1 MRERGSVWAAPFIR
15 PSWLLGHF
23 SCWRSTD
30 ALGYGAA
37 ALARAGPAREDELSA
52 VKFGLFYPQV
62 GQTFETIRERT
73 LLAEKL
79 GYDSVFCVDHMWQR
93 GLPEVDHL
101 EAWTLLSAL
110 AAVTERIRL
119 GALVLCNSYRNPA
132 LLAKM
137 ASSLDHVSQGRV
149 TLGIGAGWMDEEYRG
164 YGYPFPSTLERIA
177 QLDESLEVIKRLFT
191 EKCADFQGKYY
202 HLDQAYNRPAPV
214 QKPYPPILIGGGGEK
229 YMLRVVARHAD
240 IWNLPNNHAL
250 EFESRLAALRRHCDD
265 LGRDPAEIEVS
276 EQAFIIVG
284 EDEADFKKKW
294 EVANMMLG
302 AGFDLEATAFR
313 GTPDQ
318 VVEQLQKRVAQ
329 GVTFFTFL
337 SGDFHAPES
346 LELFAEKVIPALS

>member
-1 MRERGSVWAAPFIR
+1 MS
-15 PSWLLGHF
+15 S
-23 SCWRSTD
+23 
-30 ALGYGAA
+30 
-37 ALARAGPAREDELSA
+37 

-62 GQTFETIRERT
+62 GQSFADYSQRAQQ
-73 LLAEKL
+73 AEKL

-110 AAVTERIRL
+110 APQTEKIRL

-137 ASSLDHVSQGRV
+137 VASLDHVSAGRLV
-149 TLGIGAGWMDEEYRG
+149 LGIGSGWMDEEYRG
-164 YGYPFPSTLERIA
+164 YGYQFPPTLERIE
-177 QLDESLEVIKRLFT
+177 QLDEALEVIKRLMT

-240 IWNLPNNHAL
+240 IWNCPNNHSL
-250 EFESRLAALRRHCDD
+250 EFESRFNALRRHCDD
-265 LGRDPAEIEVS
+265 IGRDPAEIEVS
-276 EQAFIIVG
+276 EQCFIVVG
-284 EDEADFKKKW
+284 KDQDDFAKKW

-302 AGFDLEATAFR
+302 SSFDLESTAFR

-318 VVEQLQKRVAQ
+318 VVEQLQKRVQQ

-337 SGDFHAPES
+337 SGDFHAPET
-346 LELFAEKVIPALS
+346 LELIAEQVMPAFS